1 MGSPIISPDGQ
12 EMAYTFIPAENK
24 SNLAFAYLNENR
36 TREYPLAGDIL
47 AEMAWQPNGDWLAV
61 NMDIRS
67 DSSGRVTGSNNYLIN
82 PLDFS
87 SKQLPSINFLNPNTV
102 WDPTGDRLVWIGT
115 EWLETSY
122 SIHLW
127 IVDAI
132 TGQGADLSETLGL
145 EGSDFLFVNN
155 AAWLAQP

>member
-1 MGSPIISPDGQ
+1 MPRKIG
-12 EMAYTFIPAENK
+12 
-24 SNLAFAYLNENR
+24 
-36 TREYPLAGDIL
+36 
-47 AEMAWQPNGDWLAV
+47 
-61 NMDIRS
+61 IRKQA
-67 DSSGRVTGSNNYLIN
+67 IN

-87 SKQLPSINFLNPNTV
+87 SKQLPSINFLNPNTI
-102 WDPTGDRLVWIGT
+102 WDPAGDRLAWIGT

-132 TGQGADLSETLGL
+132 TGQGADLSEALGL